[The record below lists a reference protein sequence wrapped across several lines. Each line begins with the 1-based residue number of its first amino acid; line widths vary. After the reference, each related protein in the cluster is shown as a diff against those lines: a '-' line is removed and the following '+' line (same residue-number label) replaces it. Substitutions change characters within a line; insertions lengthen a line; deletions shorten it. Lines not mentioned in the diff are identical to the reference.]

1 MTTADPLHAAAAPTA
16 IGPATTAKS
25 VKGSLKW
32 GDILLRTVAGL
43 VLLYLFL
50 PIFVIVLFSF
60 NNPQG
65 KFNYSWQGFTLDN
78 WLDPFKYPALTE
90 ALQLSLNVAAVS
102 TAVALVLG
110 SLVAIA
116 LVRQRWRGQRAVD
129 TFLVLP
135 LTAPEVVMGAAL
147 LVLFLDLGWATGY
160 VTIVLAHIAFEVSF
174 IAMTVR
180 ARVRGFDWTL
190 EDASLDLGAGPT
202 RTFFRVT
209 LPLIVPG
216 LVAAAMLS
224 FALSLDDFIIT
235 YFVSGSTV
243 TYPLYVNA
251 AVKAAVPPQINV
263 LATAILVISLVL
275 LAAGTLYRRKRIDAG
290 VDFGGHG
297 RPSGTGPRGADT
309 GDHDEGQTH
318 HARRPRH
325 LVQHYEADH
334 HGERRFQ
341 RHQRAER
348 GGGQP
353 AQRQKFQG
361 ERDHRQQDRQPDSD
375 QEDFGRHP
383 GQHRV
388 PDRRRGHQTGDRH
401 RDRQAVDP
409 GHRVTDALG
418 EQDVEGPEGGRGERV
433 DHTDGIHGTGPR
445 LGQQQYADGG
455 QSRPP
460 QAVRASAVGD
470 GDAEWAKE
478 LQRARRAQRYP
489 LERSHEQQCD
499 G

>member
-1 MTTADPLHAAAAPTA
+1 MTVQAMEAVTSLAP
-16 IGPATTAKS
+16 AKR
-25 VKGSLKW
+25 VKGSPRW
-32 GDILLRTVAGL
+32 GDWLLRIVAGL

-60 NNPQG
+60 NDPKG

-78 WLDPFKYPALTE
+78 WADPFKYPALTE
-90 ALQLSLNVAAVS
+90 ALKLSINVAAVS

-116 LVRQRWRGQRAVD
+116 LVRQRWRGRRAVD

-147 LVLFLDLGWATGY
+147 LILFLDLGWATGY

-190 EDASLDLGAGPT
+190 EDASMDLGASPT

-216 LVAAAMLS
+216 IIAAGMLS

-263 LATAILVISLVL
+263 LATAILVISLIL
-275 LAAGTLYRRKRIDAG
+275 LAAGTLYRRKRIE
-290 VDFGGHG
+290 V
-297 RPSGTGPRGADT
+297 
-309 GDHDEGQTH
+309 
-318 HARRPRH
+318 
-325 LVQHYEADH
+325 
-334 HGERRFQ
+334 
-341 RHQRAER
+341 
-348 GGGQP
+348 
-353 AQRQKFQG
+353 
-361 ERDHRQQDRQPDSD
+361 
-375 QEDFGRHP
+375 
-383 GQHRV
+383 
-388 PDRRRGHQTGDRH
+388 
-401 RDRQAVDP
+401 
-409 GHRVTDALG
+409 
-418 EQDVEGPEGGRGERV
+418 
-433 DHTDGIHGTGPR
+433 
-445 LGQQQYADGG
+445 
-455 QSRPP
+455 
-460 QAVRASAVGD
+460 
-470 GDAEWAKE
+470 
-478 LQRARRAQRYP
+478 
-489 LERSHEQQCD
+489 
-499 G
+499 